1 MRPSSIGP
9 KNPGLLYFRIDKPGQ
24 LNAVFNPGAL
34 HFVFQNVEVV
44 AGAANFKDKIGDD
57 AGE

>member
-1 MRPSSIGP
+1 MRLAPVCP
-9 KNPGLLYFRIDKPGQ
+9 KNPGLLYFRVDEPGQ

-57 AGE
+57 AGD